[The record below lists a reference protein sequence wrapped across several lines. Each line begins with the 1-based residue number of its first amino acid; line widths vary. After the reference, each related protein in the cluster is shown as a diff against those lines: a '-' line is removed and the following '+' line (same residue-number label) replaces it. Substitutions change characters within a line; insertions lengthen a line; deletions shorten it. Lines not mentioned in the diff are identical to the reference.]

1 MDENNKPQSD
11 FDLDAAL
18 AEKFQQVQQDADR
31 LRSMNDNT
39 DTPASSP
46 VPEPTE
52 VPQEQPEPET
62 GSPAPEPEE
71 PAEEFPQFDIGETP
85 EKPAATTE
93 EDKAAAKER
102 KARYKLKRQILI
114 TNRIGAVVRIF
125 AIGTIIFGGSI
136 FLLVGTRPTESAEE
150 NRKLATPPS
159 FSLEALGS
167 GDYVKD
173 LMHYYEDTVPGRSS
187 FKHMISKLES
197 YQGLQGEDKVQFYG
211 NIAPVKKEET
221 ADADSK
227 TTTTAPVASGNRSTE
242 TTTATTVVTEP
253 EPDPVEIGD
262 GIVLVDKR
270 AISIYGGSFSRGE
283 KYAATLN
290 EYKKQLGSKVN
301 VYSLVAPTAVSF
313 YLPDS
318 YAGYT
323 GSEPD
328 NIDHI
333 DENLKGCQGSRCLCS
348 TGGTHGRGHLCPHRP
363 PLAAAGAYYAA
374 EAFAKTANVN
384 FAPLSGYTKTTLS
397 GYLGSMY
404 TFTKSAVLQENPE
417 DFTYYTPHNQYTTQ
431 YYDTNFT
438 NERDGKLLISLDNVE
453 PVSWYLVFMGGDE
466 KITHVKTDVTNKR
479 TLVIVKDSYGNALV
493 PYLTQSFSDIYVIDM
508 RYFDLN
514 AVSFMQQVGATDVL
528 FAMNTFSATGG
539 NSECLETI
547 RTQ

>member
-1 MDENNKPQSD
+1 MSRIEVFNNNEFGELEILEDGDKYWFPATKCAEVLGYTNPRKAILDHCKGVTIRDSLTDGGKQKINYISEGDLYRLIARSKLEAAQRFEKWVFDEVLPTIRKHGVYATPETLRKFMDDPKSIGD
-11 FDLDAAL
+11 VFYAL
-18 AEKFQQVQQDADR
+18 AAEQEKNKQ
-31 LRSMNDNT
+31 L
-39 DTPASSP
+39 
-46 VPEPTE
+46 
-52 VPQEQPEPET
+52 
-62 GSPAPEPEE
+62 
-71 PAEEFPQFDIGETP
+71 
-85 EKPAATTE
+85 
-93 EDKAAAKER
+93 
-102 KARYKLKRQILI
+102 
-114 TNRIGAVVRIF
+114 
-125 AIGTIIFGGSI
+125 
-136 FLLVGTRPTESAEE
+136 AEE

-221 ADADSK
+221 ADADSR

-283 KYAATLN
+283 KYATTLN

-333 DENLKGCQGSRCLCS
+333 DENLKDVKAVDAYAA
-348 TGGTHGRGHLCPHRP
+348 
-363 PLAAAGAYYAA
+363 LAAHTDEDIYARTDHHWLPLGAYYAA
-374 EAFAKTANVN
+374 EAFAKTANVS

>member
-1 MDENNKPQSD
+1 MPCSGTGITGRTGRGIATVRHRGNTRKTGCYHRGEQSRSQRAKSPLQAETAAPDHQPHRCRCADLRHRNDHLRRLDLPAGGHTPHGIRRGKPKACHAARLLPRSTGQRR
-11 FDLDAAL
+11 LCERPDAL
-18 AEKFQQVQQDADR
+18 LRGHRPRTQQLQAHDQQ
-31 LRSMNDNT
+31 
-39 DTPASSP
+39 
-46 VPEPTE
+46 
-52 VPQEQPEPET
+52 T
-62 GSPAPEPEE
+62 G
-71 PAEEFPQFDIGETP
+71 
-85 EKPAATTE
+85 
-93 EDKAAAKER
+93 
-102 KARYKLKRQILI
+102 KLSGLTGRGQ
-114 TNRIGAVVRIF
+114 GAVLRQHCP
-125 AIGTIIFGGSI
+125 
-136 FLLVGTRPTESAEE
+136 R
-150 NRKLATPPS
+150 
-159 FSLEALGS
+159 
-167 GDYVKD
+167 
-173 LMHYYEDTVPGRSS
+173 
-187 FKHMISKLES
+187 
-197 YQGLQGEDKVQFYG
+197 Q
-211 NIAPVKKEET
+211 KEET
-221 ADADSK
+221 ADADSR

-283 KYAATLN
+283 KYATTLN

-333 DENLKGCQGSRCLCS
+333 DENLKDVKAVDAYAA
-348 TGGTHGRGHLCPHRP
+348 
-363 PLAAAGAYYAA
+363 LAAHTDEDIYARTDHHWLPLGAYYAA
-374 EAFAKTANVN
+374 EAFAKTANVS